1 MKRLLIALIR
11 FYQAAISP
19 RTPPSCRFTPTCSS
33 YAIQALERF
42 GFWKGSYL
50 AIRRVLRC
58 NPFGGSGYDPE
69 PEKKPKSLRGR
80 KR

>member
-42 GFWKGSYL
+42 GFWKGSYP
-50 AIRRVLRC
+50 V
-58 NPFGGSGYDPE
+58 